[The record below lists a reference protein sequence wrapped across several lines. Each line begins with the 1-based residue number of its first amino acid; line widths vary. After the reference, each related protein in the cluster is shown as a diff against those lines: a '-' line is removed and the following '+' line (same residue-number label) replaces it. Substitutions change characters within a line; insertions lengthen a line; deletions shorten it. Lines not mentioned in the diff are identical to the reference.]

1 MLHIKL
7 VKISRNHY
15 ICEIN
20 RFFDKRQTYNMKKT
34 FHFSFAITLL
44 FVGSLLHA
52 QTEENPWAVSI
63 GANLVSIQDD
73 AVDAGTSF
81 GVPAVSITRYITSG
95 ISIGAQYASNN
106 LKEAAS
112 DGGDLGYYS
121 LDGIVKYN
129 LGKSDKLLPYLFAG
143 YGFTNFSEGETDSD
157 GMFPSTEVSRT
168 VLGGAGVNVR
178 LTDNLKAN
186 VSASYRSSS
195 ENYAYNHLQH
205 TVGVSYIFGAND
217 MDKDGVSDEKD
228 VCPEIPGLK
237 EFDGCPDTDGDGIPD
252 NKDACPEEAGKAE
265 LNGCPDADN
274 DGIADG
280 QDACPNEPGTPEM
293 NGCPDSDADG
303 VADKD
308 DTCPNEAGPKE
319 NNGCPW
325 PDSDNDG
332 VLDKDDACPDEA
344 GVAENNG
351 CPAEPKAL
359 MDMLSNEATV
369 IYFKANSANVGGDAT
384 SLIQSLTEMLNKY
397 PNAMIN
403 VNGHASSDG
412 SKAYNQKLSEKR
424 ANAVKDALV
433 AGGIDATRI
442 NAVGYGEDKPI
453 QANNT
458 RKGRAANRRVD
469 FDRKVEISVQQ

>member
-1 MLHIKL
+1 
-7 VKISRNHY
+7 
-15 ICEIN
+15 
-20 RFFDKRQTYNMKKT
+20 MKKT
-34 FHFSFAITLL
+34 FHFGLACALL
-44 FVGSLLHA
+44 LSASMLVA

-73 AVDAGTSF
+73 DVDAGTSF
-81 GVPAVSITRYITSG
+81 GVPAVSLSRYIAGG

-106 LKEAAS
+106 IS
-112 DGGDLGYYS
+112 DAPTDGDELGYYS

-129 LGKSDKLLPYLFAG
+129 IGSSEKVLPYVFAG
-143 YGFTNFSEGETDSD
+143 YGFTNFSEGEIESD

-168 VLGGAGVNVR
+168 VLGGAGVNIR

-217 MDKDGVSDEKD
+217 ADKDGVSDEKD

-265 LNGCPDADN
+265 LNGCPDADG
-274 DGIADG
+274 DGIADA
-280 QDACPNEPGTPEM
+280 QDACPNEAGTPEM

-308 DTCPNEAGPKE
+308 DKCPNEAGPAE
-319 NNGCPW
+319 NDGCPW
-325 PDSDNDG
+325 ADSDNDG

-344 GVAENNG
+344 GDVANNG
-351 CPAEPKAL
+351 CPADPKAL
-359 MDMLSNEATV
+359 TDMLANESTV
-369 IYFKANSANVGGDAT
+369 VFFQASSADISGDAT
-384 SLIQSLTEMLNKY
+384 ALIQSLAEILNKY
-397 PNAMIN
+397 PNATIN

-412 SKAYNQKLSEKR
+412 SRSYNQKLSEQR
-424 ANAVKDALV
+424 ANAVKAALIASGI
-433 AGGIDATRI
+433 AGERI
-442 NAVGYGEDKPI
+442 NAVGYGEEKPV
-453 QANNT
+453 QSNNT

-469 FDRKVEISVQQ
+469 FDRKVEISVEE